1 MTFGWIPAA
10 LAALFLLA
18 GAAANADP
26 AAVGPG
32 DILRGQFVQER
43 HLQGFSKPLI
53 SEGRFVLAPGEGMIW
68 AVHSPFAVTTA
79 VTPAG
84 LLQQAAGTDSLRL
97 PVSQVPMISRLY
109 QMLDAALSGNLG
121 AMETAFAVTRDGNRL
136 TLVPR
141 QNGGTAAM
149 PFRSLDLEVG
159 RFVETV
165 EIHRQEGDFDRIRFS
180 DQRLSAGALEPDEA
194 ALLRSAAR

>member
-1 MTFGWIPAA
+1 MTVSRIAAA
-10 LAALFLLA
+10 LAALLLLA
-18 GAAANADP
+18 GAANADP
-26 AAVGPG
+26 AIVGPG
-32 DILRGQFVQER
+32 DIVRGQFVQER

-53 SEGRFVLAPGEGMIW
+53 SEGRFVLAPGEGLIW
-68 AVHSPFAVTTA
+68 AVDSPFAVTTA

-84 LLQQAAGTDSLRL
+84 LLQRAAGMDSLRL
-97 PVSQVPMISRLY
+97 PVSHMPAISQLY

-121 AMETAFAVTRDGNRL
+121 ALETAFAMTRDGSRL
-136 TLVPR
+136 TLVPLPK
-141 QNGGTAAM
+141 GGTAAM
-149 PFRSLDLEVG
+149 PFRRLDLEVD

-180 DQRLSAGALEPDEA
+180 AQRLSAGPLEPDEA

>member
-1 MTFGWIPAA
+1 MTFGRIPAA
-10 LAALFLLA
+10 LLALFLFV

-32 DILRGQFVQER
+32 DIVRGQFVQER

-53 SEGRFVLAPGEGMIW
+53 SEGRFVLAPGEGLIW
-68 AVHSPFAVTTA
+68 TVQSPFAVTTV

-84 LLQQAAGTDSLRL
+84 LLQQAAGTESLRL
-97 PVSQVPMISRLY
+97 SVSHVPAMSRLY

-136 TLVPR
+136 TLVPLP
-141 QNGGTAAM
+141 NGGTAAM
-149 PFRSLDLEVG
+149 PFRRLDLAVD

-165 EIHRQEGDFDRIRFS
+165 EIHRQEGDFDHIRFS
-180 DQRLSAGALEPDEA
+180 DQRLSAGPLEPDEA